1 MKNRLVPGGDFN
13 YDVPIHDTVAG
24 EIPLISLDKPQ
35 KEINIQLPPPKA
47 KTTPTMKDTAAVN
60 RLNSNNLAS
69 SQDNSPTRDS
79 SNGRDKTFTN
89 TSPKTINITD

>member
-13 YDVPIHDTVAG
+13 YDVHDNVAG

-35 KEINIQLPPPKA
+35 KEINIQLPPTKA
-47 KTTPTMKDTAAVN
+47 KTTTPTLKDTAAVN
-60 RLNSNNLAS
+60 RLNSINLAS

-89 TSPKTINITD
+89 ASPKTINITD